1 MNSSIYDLPRLRA
14 WHAHIAALAGM
25 STPEAR
31 VIVAPQTES
40 HGDTAVIAGSF
51 NPATNA
57 HLSLCHGAFLQAHID
72 VVWLL
77 LAIHTVDKEEIT
89 GASLEDRLC
98 MLEMLAAA
106 QPNVGIVLCNRGLYV
121 EQAAALRSSLVP
133 SGREL
138 VFAVGYDKIQQIL
151 DPRYYT
157 DRAASLDQLFA
168 LSRFLVADRGA
179 HGAEDL
185 ASLLDQEGNRTY
197 QRRIMALTTL
207 PANHDPALS
216 STGVRAA
223 NAQGAGRAVGAQS
236 VPGPVQSFIETTG
249 VYAAPVTLPSGETI
263 DRYEMRLKILK
274 ALFAEPESEF
284 SPGEFRASV
293 LLATSETDSGRA
305 LRRLLAQD
313 SVSLRAI
320 RRCIGL

>member
-1 MNSSIYDLPRLRA
+1 MSSSIYDVPRLRA
-14 WHAHIAALAGM
+14 WHAHIDALAGM

-31 VIVAPQTES
+31 VIAPPQTEA

-51 NPATNA
+51 NPTTNA
-57 HLSLCHGAFLQAHID
+57 HLSLGHGALQQANID

-98 MLEMLAAA
+98 MLQMLVAAR
-106 QPNVGIVLCNRGLYV
+106 PNVGIVLCNRGLYV

-157 DRAASLDQLFA
+157 DRAASLDQLFS
-168 LSRFLVADRGA
+168 LSRFLVAERGA

-185 ASLLDQEGNRTY
+185 ASLLDQEGNRPY
-197 QRRIMALTTL
+197 RQRIKALTTL
-207 PANHDPALS
+207 PAYHDPALS
-216 STGVRAA
+216 STGIRAA
-223 NAQGAGRAVGAQS
+223 NAQGAGRAVGEQS
-236 VPGPVQSFIETTG
+236 VPGPVQSFLETTG
-249 VYAAPVTLPSGETI
+249 VYAAPVDLPSGETT
-263 DRYEMRLKILK
+263 DRYQLRLKILE

-284 SPGEFRASV
+284 SPGEFRAAVS
-293 LLATSETDSGRA
+293 LATNESDSGRA
-305 LRRLLAQD
+305 MRHLLAQD
-313 SVSLRAI
+313 SISLRMI
-320 RRCIGL
+320 RQNLGL